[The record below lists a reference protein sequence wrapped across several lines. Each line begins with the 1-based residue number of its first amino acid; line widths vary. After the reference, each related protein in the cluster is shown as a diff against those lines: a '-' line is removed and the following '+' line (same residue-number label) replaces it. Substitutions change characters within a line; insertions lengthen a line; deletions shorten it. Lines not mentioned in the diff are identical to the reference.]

1 MKHIQSEKPS
11 ITAPTQNLVLDLDG
25 QDSYIQLPADL
36 CRDLDGA
43 TIEAW
48 IKWRRFNWFSQPI
61 CFGQPQAWV
70 GIHTWGWAN
79 NLLFCIVKD
88 GRSNHISLHNVLQT
102 GTWVHI
108 ACTFGQTGMKL
119 YVNGILIGTHPFE
132 GSFSAPDSTAM
143 NFLGRNLAQQTGNF
157 DGQLDEIRVWNT
169 ARTRRQIGSTMFE
182 QLTGREANLVGLW
195 NFGSGDTHD
204 ASLSGYHGQMIG
216 NARCVEA
223 ELPTPKTLRRLIAI
237 TGRVTDPAGHPF
249 PGIEVR
255 LEHRGATV
263 KQIAADWEGFYQIV
277 MFPERTTYD
286 LAVTHGEL
294 GCWVLNLPMAS
305 EVEIRQDLMLEPA
318 NHNISKPANARFAR
332 VLSAQAETS
341 RQTHEELEAA
351 YQRLEVSY
359 QELACAKDAAEV
371 ANRAKSIFL
380 ANMSH
385 EIRTPLNAI
394 LGYAQLLR
402 SRDALPTD
410 VQSGIQTIETSG
422 HHLWA
427 LIHDILDI
435 SRIEAGQMKLQNTD
449 FDLLHLIDG
458 INDMFALRCEQKGL
472 DWQVDWQVEWE
483 RGNEKAR
490 RSLPRSLMHGDEGKL
505 RQVLN
510 NLLGN
515 AVKFTDKGSVTLR
528 VSQPTHQSTIEG
540 HFTFHVIDTGI
551 GIPVEQQ
558 PRILQPFIQGQ
569 LSGNEGGAG
578 LGLAIAKRL
587 VELWGGEFGLESPVP
602 NLPQLSGRKGGKGSW
617 FWFTMPFTPATEPVP
632 TPPEQTNQKIV
643 RLAAG
648 YSAKALVVDDI
659 EDNRDVLAQVL
670 TDINVEVTT
679 CEDGRQAINLVRQ
692 NRFDIVFMG
701 LRMSNMDGPAAAQ
714 QIWERVGRDG
724 IKIVAVSAS
733 VMVHQETW
741 YLSAGFDAF
750 IGKPFLTG
758 DIYSCLAQL
767 LRVEYEYVSDAEA
780 SEFSDISLPADL
792 LVRLKAA
799 AHFGEFTQLGNYL
812 SEMRE
817 HGKAA
822 QRLADRLL
830 KLTRALDMGEILN
843 ILKSVKHDE

>member
-11 ITAPTQNLVLDLDG
+11 ITAPTRNLVLDLDG
-25 QDSYIQLPADL
+25 QDSYIQLPSDL
-36 CRDLDGA
+36 CRDVDEA

-48 IKWRRFNWFSQPI
+48 VKWRRFNWFAQPI
-61 CFGQPQAWV
+61 GFGHPQAWI
-70 GIHTWGWAN
+70 GIHTRGWAN

-88 GRSNHISLHNVLQT
+88 GRSNYISLPNVLQT

-108 ACTFGQTGMKL
+108 ACTSGQTGMKL

-132 GSFSAPDSTAM
+132 GSFSALDSTAM
-143 NFLGRNLAQQTGNF
+143 NFLGRNPAQKTGNF

-182 QLTGREANLVGLW
+182 QLTGREVNLVGLW
-195 NFGSGDTHD
+195 HFDSGDARD
-204 ASLSGYHGQMIG
+204 ESPSGYHGQMIG

-237 TGRVTDPAGHPF
+237 TGRVTDPEGCPLAGAK
-249 PGIEVR
+249 VR
-255 LEHRGATV
+255 LEHRGAMVQQSAT
-263 KQIAADWEGFYQIV
+263 DPGGFYQIV
-277 MFPERTTYD
+277 MFPERPTYD

-294 GCWVLNLPMAS
+294 GCWVLNLPTVS

-318 NHNISKPANARFAR
+318 NHNISEPASARFAR
-332 VLSAQAETS
+332 VPPAQAETL

-359 QELACAKDAAEV
+359 QELASAKDAAEA

-385 EIRTPLNAI
+385 EIRTPLNSI

-402 SRDALPTD
+402 DRDDLSTD

-427 LIHDILDI
+427 LVNDILDI
-435 SRIEAGQMKLQNTD
+435 SRIEAGQMELQNTD

-458 INDMFALRCEQKGL
+458 ISDIFALRCEQKGL
-472 DWQVDWQVEWE
+472 DWQVEWE
-483 RGNEKAR
+483 RGSEKAY
-490 RSLPRSLMHGDEGKL
+490 RSLPRPLVHSDEGKL

-515 AVKFTDKGSVTLR
+515 AVKFTDEGSVTLR
-528 VSQPTHQSTIEG
+528 VSQPTHQSATEA
-540 HFTFHVIDTGI
+540 HFTFRVIDTGI
-551 GIPVEQQ
+551 GIPVEEQ
-558 PRILQPFIQGQ
+558 PRILQPFTQGK

-587 VELWGGEFGLESPVP
+587 IQLWGGEFGLESPVLNP
-602 NLPQLSGRKGGKGSW
+602 SQLSEGKGGKGSR
-617 FWFTMPFTPATEPVP
+617 FWFTIPFTPAIEPVP

-648 YSAKALVVDDI
+648 YSVKALVADDI
-659 EDNRDVLAQVL
+659 EDNRDVLTQVL
-670 TDINVEVTT
+670 TNINVKVTA
-679 CEDGRQAINLVRQ
+679 CGDGHQAIDLVRQ
-692 NRFDIVFMG
+692 NRFDIIFMDI
-701 LRMSNMDGPAAAQ
+701 RMSNMDGPAAVQ
-714 QIWERVGRDG
+714 QIWERVGQDG

-733 VMVHQETW
+733 VMAHQEER

-750 IGKPFLTG
+750 IGKPFLAE

-792 LVRLKAA
+792 LVRLKTA
-799 AHFGEFTQLGNYL
+799 AHFGEFTQLSNSL

-817 HGKAA
+817 PGKAA

-830 KLTRALDMGEILN
+830 KLARALDMAEILN
-843 ILKSVKHDE
+843 ILEGVKHDE

>member
-1 MKHIQSEKPS
+1 
-11 ITAPTQNLVLDLDG
+11 
-25 QDSYIQLPADL
+25 
-36 CRDLDGA
+36 
-43 TIEAW
+43 
-48 IKWRRFNWFSQPI
+48 
-61 CFGQPQAWV
+61 
-70 GIHTWGWAN
+70 
-79 NLLFCIVKD
+79 
-88 GRSNHISLHNVLQT
+88 
-102 GTWVHI
+102 
-108 ACTFGQTGMKL
+108 MKL

-143 NFLGRNLAQQTGNF
+143 NFLGRNPAQHTGNF

-195 NFGSGDTHD
+195 NFDSRDARD
-204 ASLSGYHGQMIG
+204 ASPSGYHGQMIG
-216 NARCVEA
+216 NARCMEA
-223 ELPTPKTLRRLIAI
+223 EPPTPKTLRQLIAI
-237 TGRVTDPAGHPF
+237 TGRVTDPVGRPF
-249 PGIEVR
+249 PGAEVR

-263 KQIAADWEGFYQIV
+263 KQIAADREGFYQIV

-294 GCWVLNLPMAS
+294 GCWVLNLPTAS

-318 NHNISKPANARFAR
+318 NHNISEPASARFTR
-332 VLSAQAETS
+332 VPSAQAETS
-341 RQTHEELEAA
+341 RQTHEELETA

-359 QELACAKDAAEV
+359 QELASAKNAAEA

-402 SRDALPTD
+402 GRDALPTD

-458 INDMFALRCEQKGL
+458 INDMFAIRCEQKGL
-472 DWQVDWQVEWE
+472 DWQVEWE
-483 RGNEKAR
+483 RGNEKAH
-490 RSLPRSLMHGDEGKL
+490 RSLPRPLVHGDEGKL

-515 AVKFTDKGSVTLR
+515 AVKFTDEGSVTLR

-551 GIPVEQQ
+551 GIPAEEQ

-569 LSGNEGGAG
+569 LSGKEGGAG
-578 LGLAIAKRL
+578 LGLAIVKRL
-587 VELWGGEFGLESPVP
+587 VEFWGGEFGLESPVL
-602 NLPQLSGRKGGKGSW
+602 NLPQLSRGKGGKGSR
-617 FWFTMPFTPATEPVP
+617 FWFTMPFTPAIEPVP

-648 YSAKALVVDDI
+648 YSVKALVVDDI

-670 TDINVEVTT
+670 TDINVEVTA
-679 CEDGRQAINLVRQ
+679 CGDGRQAIDLVRQ
-692 NRFDIVFMG
+692 NRFDIVFMN

-733 VMVHQETW
+733 VMVHQEEW

-767 LRVEYEYVSDAEA
+767 LLVEYEYVSDAEA
-780 SEFSDISLPADL
+780 SEFSDISLPTDL

-799 AHFGEFTQLGNYL
+799 AHFGEFTQLSSYL

-830 KLTRALDMGEILN
+830 KLTRALDMDEILN